1 MVRHTDTPQGL
12 AYRDGSGL
20 ACVLADFGSAKM
32 LHPLMLN
39 AAATEH
45 EPISKMWW
53 PTLRPAL
60 WLSRGF
66 YQLPGVRPASTISRL
81 GRALAG
87 QIQALR
93 LTYRHE
99 STATAACAAPS
110 IPYVCTRPYRAPEL
124 FYGAECYRGEPD
136 GTRAYAR
143 VREYLLPPIRPSI
156 RPCILLFVR
165 ACVRVDVRARSV
177 HHSKPTAPPPP
188 PSRSV
193 VPRLLALRRPAARQ
207 LANRKG
213 RPLSW
218 RRLGGA
224 TASDSCVGRASYSAH
239 SNGAMERPHTASRL
253 AAMYFS
259 SHRCGEQLFDAESVD
274 GHQVHMSNAQ
284 ARARTYTWTTRLIRP
299 PGATPGGEGRQERR
313 TAPPAA

>member
-66 YQLPGVRPASTISRL
+66 CQLPGVRPASTISRL

-156 RPCILLFVR
+156 RPCVLLFVR

-177 HHSKPTAPPPP
+177 HHSKPTVPPPLP
-188 PSRSV
+188 PRAVWSLGC
-193 VPRLLALRRPAARQ
+193 LLCDVLLRGSLQTERAAHSLGVDLGAPQ
-207 LANRKG
+207 LATPVWG
-213 RPLSW
+213 
-218 RRLGGA
+218 
-224 TASDSCVGRASYSAH
+224 
-239 SNGAMERPHTASRL
+239 
-253 AAMYFS
+253 
-259 SHRCGEQLFDAESVD
+259 
-274 GHQVHMSNAQ
+274 
-284 ARARTYTWTTRLIRP
+284 ARATLHTPTVRWSVRTPPHDSLPCTSRPIGVASSSSMPRVWTATRC
-299 PGATPGGEGRQERR
+299 T
-313 TAPPAA
+313 

>member
-32 LHPLMLN
+32 LQHPLMLN

-66 YQLPGVRPASTISRL
+66 CQLPGVRPASTISRL

-87 QIQALR
+87 QIQVLR

-136 GTRAYAR
+136 GTRACAR
-143 VREYLLPPIRPSI
+143 VRECLLPPIRPSI
-156 RPCILLFVR
+156 RPSVRPRVR
-165 ACVRVDVRARSV
+165 AC
-177 HHSKPTAPPPP
+177 
-188 PSRSV
+188 
-193 VPRLLALRRPAARQ
+193 
-207 LANRKG
+207 
-213 RPLSW
+213 
-218 RRLGGA
+218 
-224 TASDSCVGRASYSAH
+224 
-239 SNGAMERPHTASRL
+239 
-253 AAMYFS
+253 
-259 SHRCGEQLFDAESVD
+259 
-274 GHQVHMSNAQ
+274 
-284 ARARTYTWTTRLIRP
+284 
-299 PGATPGGEGRQERR
+299 
-313 TAPPAA
+313 

>member
-32 LHPLMLN
+32 LQHPLMLN

-66 YQLPGVRPASTISRL
+66 CQLPGVRPASTISRL

-87 QIQALR
+87 QIQVLR

-99 STATAACAAPS
+99 STAAAACAAPS

-136 GTRAYAR
+136 GTRACAR
-143 VREYLLPPIRPSI
+143 VRECLLPSI
-156 RPCILLFVR
+156 RPCVLLFVR
-165 ACVRVDVRARSV
+165 ARACVLTCAPGAYTTPS
-177 HHSKPTAPPPP
+177 PPCPPPP

-193 VPRLLALRRPAARQ
+193 VPRLLALRRPAAQQ
-207 LANRKG
+207 LAQTKG
-213 RPLSW
+213 PPTLLAPQQRLPCGA
-218 RRLGGA
+218 RRLCTLQRCDGA
-224 TASDSCVGRASYSAH
+224 SAH
-239 SNGAMERPHTASRL
+239 RLTARCHVL
-253 AAMYFS
+253 LPIGVAS
-259 SHRCGEQLFDAESVD
+259 SSSMPRVSTATRC
-274 GHQVHMSNAQ
+274 
-284 ARARTYTWTTRLIRP
+284 T
-299 PGATPGGEGRQERR
+299 
-313 TAPPAA
+313 

>member
-66 YQLPGVRPASTISRL
+66 CQLPGVRPASTICRL

-143 VREYLLPPIRPSI
+143 VREYLLPPIRPSV
-156 RPCILLFVR
+156 RASFCSSAR
-165 ACVRVDVRARSV
+165 ACVL
-177 HHSKPTAPPPP
+177 TCAPGAYTTPNP
-188 PSRSV
+188 PSPHPS
-193 VPRLLALRRPAARQ
+193 PLAQCGPSAACSATSCCAAACKPKGPPTLLA
-207 LANRKG
+207 
-213 RPLSW
+213 
-218 RRLGGA
+218 
-224 TASDSCVGRASYSAH
+224 
-239 SNGAMERPHTASRL
+239 
-253 AAMYFS
+253 
-259 SHRCGEQLFDAESVD
+259 
-274 GHQVHMSNAQ
+274 
-284 ARARTYTWTTRLIRP
+284 
-299 PGATPGGEGRQERR
+299 
-313 TAPPAA
+313 

>member
-66 YQLPGVRPASTISRL
+66 CQLPGVRPASTISRL

-136 GTRAYAR
+136 GTRMHVY
-143 VREYLLPPIRPSI
+143 VSTCFRPSVHPSV
-156 RPCILLFVR
+156 RPSVRQRVR
-165 ACVRVDVRARSV
+165 AC
-177 HHSKPTAPPPP
+177 
-188 PSRSV
+188 
-193 VPRLLALRRPAARQ
+193 
-207 LANRKG
+207 
-213 RPLSW
+213 
-218 RRLGGA
+218 
-224 TASDSCVGRASYSAH
+224 
-239 SNGAMERPHTASRL
+239 
-253 AAMYFS
+253 
-259 SHRCGEQLFDAESVD
+259 
-274 GHQVHMSNAQ
+274 
-284 ARARTYTWTTRLIRP
+284 
-299 PGATPGGEGRQERR
+299 
-313 TAPPAA
+313 